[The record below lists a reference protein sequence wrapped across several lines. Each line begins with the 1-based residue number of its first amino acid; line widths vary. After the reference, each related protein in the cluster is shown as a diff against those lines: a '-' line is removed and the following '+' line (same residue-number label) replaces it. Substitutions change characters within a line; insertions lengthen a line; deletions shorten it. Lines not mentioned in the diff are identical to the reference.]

1 MKKGNENLLLIVF
14 GIIVTLI
21 LMFVAL
27 SISKPDEIRGGE
39 PIGNSKPVERL
50 QITGSSYMTY
60 FYNSKCPIIQKENGD
75 IILEGDTI
83 ESIKLLLKK
92 WKIEVLK
99 NDSLSSQ
106 LYQSRL
112 SHKNDIEKFLKYL
125 KTETK

>member
-1 MKKGNENLLLIVF
+1 MKKESLLLIVF
-14 GIIVTLI
+14 GLLIGLI
-21 LMFVAL
+21 LLFVVL
-27 SISKPDEIRGGE
+27 SLMDHEIKDRE

-83 ESIKLLLKK
+83 ESIKLLLEK

-112 SHKNDIEKFLKYL
+112 SHKNDINKFLKHL